1 MARFSGTYIPST
13 ISWLRGPDENDDG
26 AGAMTADEQRP
37 KLDTGVAYSA
47 RVNNFWQG
55 GKDNFAADR
64 EAGEQALDAFPDL
77 PLAVRAGIKLRSR
90 AIRFL
95 VQEAGVRQ
103 FLDLGTGLPSGDPVH
118 KIAQSLEPRCR
129 VVYVDH
135 DPMVMSHARALSHSS
150 PAGAC
155 GYVEGDVRDS
165 GTILA
170 AAGRTLDFGQPVVV
184 FMSSL
189 LHLLPD
195 DDEAYPMVARYL
207 DAVVPSSYLL
217 ITHPSSD
224 IHPEQSAKMASR
236 LNNLM
241 VQKRKYRNK
250 AEVARFFAG
259 LELAEPGLVPVPK
272 WRPDS
277 DMEAK
282 SPTMVWCAIGR
293 KP

>member
-1 MARFSGTYIPST
+1 VQIADYKLGCV
-13 ISWLRGPDENDDG
+13 
-26 AGAMTADEQRP
+26 AADEPRP
-37 KLDTGVAYSA
+37 RLDTSVAYSA
-47 RVNNFWQG
+47 RVNNYWQG

-77 PLAVRAGIKLRSR
+77 PLAVRAGIKLRTR

-118 KIAQSLEPRCR
+118 RIAQSLDSQCR

-135 DPMVMSHARALSHSS
+135 DPMVISHAQALSHSA
-150 PAGAC
+150 PEGAC
-155 GYVEGDVRDS
+155 GYVEDDVRDT
-165 GTILA
+165 GTVLA
-170 AAGRTLDFGQPVVV
+170 AAKQTLDFGQPVVV

-189 LHLLPD
+189 LHLIPD
-195 DDEAYPMVARYL
+195 DDDAYPMVAAYL
-207 DAVVPSSYLL
+207 DAVVPGSYLL

-224 IHPEQSAKMASR
+224 IHPQQAAQMASR

-241 VQKRKYRNK
+241 VQKRKYRNQ
-250 AEVARFFAG
+250 AEVARFFTG
-259 LELAEPGLVPVPK
+259 LEFVEPGLVPVPK
-272 WRPDS
+272 WRPES
-277 DMEAK
+277 EMEAR

-293 KP
+293 KS

>member
-1 MARFSGTYIPST
+1 MPPFSSMRILST
-13 ISWLRGPDENDDG
+13 ISWLYGPDENDYG
-26 AGAMTADEQRP
+26 AGVMTSDERRP
-37 KLDTGVAYSA
+37 KLDTSVAYSA
-47 RVNNFWQG
+47 RVNNYWQG

-77 PLAVRAGIKLRSR
+77 PLAVRAGIRLRTR
-90 AIRFL
+90 AIRFF

-118 KIAQSLEPRCR
+118 HIAQSMDPRCR

-135 DPMVMSHARALSHSS
+135 DPMAISHAQALSHST
-150 PAGAC
+150 PEGAC
-155 GYVEGDVRDS
+155 GYVEHDVRDS
-165 GTILA
+165 STVLA
-170 AAGRTLDFGQPVVV
+170 AAKRTLDFGEPVVV

-224 IHPEQSAKMASR
+224 IHPEQSAKMAAR

-241 VQKRKYRNK
+241 VQKRKYRNE
-250 AEVARFFAG
+250 AEVARFFTG
-259 LELAEPGLVPVPK
+259 LELVEPGLVPVPK
-272 WRPDS
+272 WRPETE
-277 DMEAK
+277 MEAK